1 MIRSHSATPNRVC
14 GAQRRAHSLLLAI
27 FVLSLVG
34 VTLMSVGA
42 HFRATM
48 RYAQSARLEAQV
60 AQILHSGLAWAKN
73 HELAT
78 PPDVTTA
85 PIVLNT
91 AAIAGPGAT
100 SSLTLAWNAERGEW
114 QLTARLERGRH
125 RITRSLP
132 LRRET
137 AESGPSNSR

>member
-1 MIRSHSATPNRVC
+1 MTRSRIAIPNRVSRT
-14 GAQRRAHSLLLAI
+14 RRHGHSLLLAI

-42 HFRATM
+42 QFRATM
-48 RYAQSARLEAQV
+48 KYAQSARLEAQV
-60 AQILHSGLAWAKN
+60 AQILHSGLAWAKD
-73 HELAT
+73 HELAA
-78 PPDVTTA
+78 PPDATAA
-85 PIVLNT
+85 PIVLDT

-125 RITRSLP
+125 RITQTLP